1 MWKIR
6 RIKMIYKPGD
16 HVLYKGKEMVVI
28 NKHPMSDTYTL
39 DNGKEV
45 RIWDLERIEDY
56 DYNKPLE
63 EINEGDWVIVT
74 ASASGKRYD
83 GLYFNSTMLKYLNKI
98 ARVTDLKG
106 YEGFYLD
113 ISGSRWVWNE
123 LMVKR
128 ITLKNVN
135 VGDVVSYNNGIHRI
149 TRIPEV
155 ISGDDV
161 YMIDDKIIVSRRE
174 LTLLDEVKIKLR
186 RDVFG
191 IGSKGD
197 ILTAFR
203 TEFTDTI
210 IVDTDKM
217 FFGEVD
223 NDEYELLE

>member
-1 MWKIR
+1 
-6 RIKMIYKPGD
+6 MIYKPGD

-28 NKHPMSDTYTL
+28 NKHPISDTYTL

-45 RIWDLERIEDY
+45 RIWDLERIKDF

-63 EINEGDWVIVT
+63 KINEGDWVIIT

-83 GLYFNSTMLKYLNKI
+83 GLYFNSSMLKYLNKV
-98 ARVTDLKG
+98 ARVTDRKG
-106 YEGFYLD
+106 SEGFYLD
-113 ISGSRWVWNE
+113 ISGLRWVWNE
-123 LMVKR
+123 LMVKI

-149 TRIPEV
+149 TRIPE
-155 ISGDDV
+155 DDV
-161 YMIDDKIIVSRRE
+161 CMIDDKLIVPRRE

-191 IGSKGD
+191 IGSKSD
-197 ILTAFR
+197 ILAAFR

-217 FFGEVD
+217 FFGEID

>member
-1 MWKIR
+1 
-6 RIKMIYKPGD
+6 MIYKPGD

-28 NKHPMSDTYTL
+28 NKYPLSDAYTL
-39 DNGKEV
+39 DNGKDV
-45 RIWDLERIEDY
+45 DGCDLERIKDY

-63 EINEGDWVIVT
+63 KINEGDWVIVT

-83 GLYFNSTMLKYLNKI
+83 MLYFNSSMLRYLNKV
-98 ARVTDLKG
+98 ARVIDREGSK
-106 YEGFYLD
+106 GFYLD
-113 ISGSRWVWNE
+113 ISGLRWVWNE

-135 VGDVVSYNNGIHRI
+135 VGDVVSYNNGVHRI

-161 YMIDDKIIVSRRE
+161 YMIDDKIIVPRRE

-186 RDVFG
+186 RNVFG

-197 ILTAFR
+197 VLTAFR

-217 FFGEVD
+217 FFGEID